1 MKIKS
6 FRVVPTLPETLN
18 PIISLAYNVWFS
30 WNQQGL
36 RLFQHMDRDLWEET
50 DHNPVAM
57 LSRVSQ
63 GRIMD
68 LMEDDGFLSQMR
80 KTAGAYEDYISEKGV
95 YSFLLAQPIDFT
107 IAYFSMEFG
116 ITESLPIYS
125 GGLGILAGD
134 HLKSASDLRLPLCG
148 VGLLYKHGYFTQYLS
163 WDGWQQEESPN
174 NDFYHMALKL
184 ETDENGRPVKICVD
198 LAGRPCHAQVWRCQV
213 GRIPLYLLD
222 TNLEENHP
230 DERAITG
237 GLYAGNMEDR
247 LRQEVILGIG
257 GMKALEALGIDPMV
271 YHMNEGHSFLVGLE
285 RTKMLMERHGLDFP
299 TAKEVL
305 RSSLVF
311 TTHTPVPAGNDVF
324 DLSLMEK
331 YLKGYVERS
340 GIRWSDF
347 VALGR
352 KNASDEKENFGATIF
367 ALKNSAYRN
376 GVSKLHGEVSRD
388 MWKDIWPHVTIEDVP
403 ISSITNGIHIPS
415 WISAEMA
422 DLYERYLGPKWKED
436 PDNQK
441 VWERIDE
448 IPDAELWSTHQRRRE
463 RLVAFARRRLVKQ
476 LKSRGGKAG
485 DIQRAMET
493 LHPDAL
499 TIGFAKR
506 FATYKRGLLL
516 FQDIERLKKIL
527 SDTGRPVQII
537 VSGKAHPR
545 DHEGK
550 AIIQKI
556 VHIAREEPF
565 RSRVVF
571 LEDYNMN
578 IGRYLVEGVDVWLNN
593 PRRPM
598 EACGTSGMKATANG
612 ALNLSVP
619 DGWWV
624 EGFQPELGWC
634 IGSGEF
640 YDNLQEQD
648 EVESRTIYDILE
660 REIVPLFFDRG
671 LDGLPRKW
679 IAMMK
684 RSMRVLCPQF
694 NSNRMVEEY
703 TDRCYMEAALN
714 ARILGSDE
722 YRNAKD
728 LVSWMNNLRRHW
740 RDVHI
745 RNIEHDE
752 GDEVEVHS
760 EVVVKA
766 TVRLGGLTPDDVN
779 AQVYYGKI
787 DDGGNLFDVEKAM
800 MDHSGEVGKGEHL
813 FQARIPCEDTG
824 RFGYTVRILPSHPN
838 LIYPVDTGLITW
850 AS

>member
-1 MKIKS
+1 MKINS

-18 PIISLAYNVWFS
+18 PILSLAYNVWFS

-36 RLFQHMDRDLWEET
+36 RLFQHMDRDLWEEAG
-50 DHNPVAM
+50 HNPVEM
-57 LSRVSQ
+57 LSRISQ

-80 KTAGAYEDYISEKGV
+80 KTANAFEDYMSEKGV
-95 YSFLLAQPIDFT
+95 YSFLLSQPIDFT

-174 NDFYHMALKL
+174 NDFYHMPVHL
-184 ETDENGRPVKICVD
+184 ETDKKGKPLKICVD
-198 LAGRPCHAQVWRCQV
+198 LAGRPCHAQIWRCQV

-230 DERAITG
+230 DERNITG

-247 LRQEVILGIG
+247 LRQEIILGIG
-257 GMKALEALGIDPMV
+257 GMKALEAVGIDPMV

-285 RTKMLMERHGLDFP
+285 RTKALMERYGLDFN

-305 RSSLVF
+305 RTSLVF
-311 TTHTPVPAGNDVF
+311 TTHTPVPAGNDMF
-324 DLSLMEK
+324 DISLMEK
-331 YLKGYVERS
+331 YLKGYVECG

-347 VALGR
+347 LSLGR
-352 KNASDEKENFGATIF
+352 KNSGDDRENFGATVF

-388 MWKDIWPHVTIEDVP
+388 MWKDIWPNVAIEDVP

-422 DLYERYLGPKWKED
+422 DLFERYLGPKWKED

-463 RLVAFARRRLVKQ
+463 RLVAFARRRLVNQ
-476 LKSRGGKAG
+476 LKNRGGKPR

-527 SDTGRPVQII
+527 SNTQQPVQII
-537 VSGKAHPR
+537 ISGKAHPR

-556 VHIAREEPF
+556 IHIAREEPF
-565 RSRVVF
+565 RDKVVF

-578 IGRYLVEGVDVWLNN
+578 IGRYLVQGVDVWLNN
-593 PRRPM
+593 PRRPL

-624 EGFQPELGWC
+624 EGYHPELGWS
-634 IGSGEF
+634 IGSGEV
-640 YDNLQEQD
+640 YDNLQYQD
-648 EVESRTIYDILE
+648 EVESKTIYDLLE
-660 REIVPLFFDRG
+660 REIIPLFYNRG
-671 LDGLPRKW
+671 LDGLPRGW

-684 RSMRVLCPQF
+684 RSMRILCPQF

-714 ARILGSDE
+714 SKILGADN
-722 YRNAKD
+722 YKNAKS
-728 LVSWMNNLRRHW
+728 LVSWMNTLRKNW
-740 RDVHI
+740 RDVQI
-745 RNIEHDE
+745 KNIEHSE

-760 EVVVKA
+760 EVIIKA
-766 TVRLGGLTPDDVN
+766 TVHLGSLTPGDVN
-779 AQVYYGKI
+779 AQVYYGQI
-787 DDGGNLFDVEKAM
+787 DDAGNLFDVRKIM
-800 MDHSGEVGKGEHL
+800 MDHNGEMGKGNHI
-813 FQARIPCEDTG
+813 FHARICCEDTG

-838 LIYPVDTGLITW
+838 LIYPLDTGLISW
-850 AS
+850 A

>member
-1 MKIKS
+1 
-6 FRVVPTLPETLN
+6 
-18 PIISLAYNVWFS
+18 
-30 WNQQGL
+30 
-36 RLFQHMDRDLWEET
+36 
-50 DHNPVAM
+50 
-57 LSRVSQ
+57 
-63 GRIMD
+63 
-68 LMEDDGFLSQMR
+68 
-80 KTAGAYEDYISEKGV
+80 
-95 YSFLLAQPIDFT
+95 
-107 IAYFSMEFG
+107 
-116 ITESLPIYS
+116 
-125 GGLGILAGD
+125 
-134 HLKSASDLRLPLCG
+134 
-148 VGLLYKHGYFTQYLS
+148 
-163 WDGWQQEESPN
+163 
-174 NDFYHMALKL
+174 
-184 ETDENGRPVKICVD
+184 
-198 LAGRPCHAQVWRCQV
+198 
-213 GRIPLYLLD
+213 
-222 TNLEENHP
+222 
-230 DERAITG
+230 
-237 GLYAGNMEDR
+237 
-247 LRQEVILGIG
+247 
-257 GMKALEALGIDPMV
+257 
-271 YHMNEGHSFLVGLE
+271 
-285 RTKMLMERHGLDFP
+285 
-299 TAKEVL
+299 
-305 RSSLVF
+305 
-311 TTHTPVPAGNDVF
+311 
-324 DLSLMEK
+324 
-331 YLKGYVERS
+331 
-340 GIRWSDF
+340 
-347 VALGR
+347 
-352 KNASDEKENFGATIF
+352 
-367 ALKNSAYRN
+367 
-376 GVSKLHGEVSRD
+376 
-388 MWKDIWPHVTIEDVP
+388 
-403 ISSITNGIHIPS
+403 
-415 WISAEMA
+415 
-422 DLYERYLGPKWKED
+422 
-436 PDNQK
+436 
-441 VWERIDE
+441 
-448 IPDAELWSTHQRRRE
+448 
-463 RLVAFARRRLVKQ
+463 
-476 LKSRGGKAG
+476 
-485 DIQRAMET
+485 MET

-527 SDTGRPVQII
+527 SDTSRPVQII

-550 AIIQKI
+550 AIIQRI
-556 VHIAREEPF
+556 IHIAREDPF
-565 RSRVVF
+565 RNRVVF

-624 EGFQPELGWC
+624 EGYQPELGWC

-714 ARILGSDE
+714 ARILGSDG
-722 YRNAKD
+722 YGNAKD
-728 LVSWMNNLRRHW
+728 LVSWMHNLRRNW
-740 RDVHI
+740 RDVQI

-752 GDEVEVHS
+752 GDEVEVHG

-766 TVRLGGLTPDDVN
+766 TVRLGGLTPEDVN

-787 DDGGNLFDVEKAM
+787 DDGGNLFDVRKTM

-813 FQARIPCEDTG
+813 FQVRIPCEDTG
-824 RFGYTVRILPSHPN
+824 RFGYTVRILPSHPI